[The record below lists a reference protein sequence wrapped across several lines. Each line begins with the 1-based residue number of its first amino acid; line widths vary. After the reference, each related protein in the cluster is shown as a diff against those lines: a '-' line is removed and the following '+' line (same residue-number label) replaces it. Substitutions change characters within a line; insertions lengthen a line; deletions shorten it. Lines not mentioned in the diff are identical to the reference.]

1 MSTQTAEKTTGAAP
15 ATTAPAKAA
24 DGKPG
29 PREDTRPPFRIFA
42 FHGGGLDAV
51 MQLGIAHALLLAE
64 GRIAGKRPLDM
75 IAGISAGA
83 INAVALAEILQAGDA
98 GDSTEQRLAA
108 QVARLLEFL
117 EGYRNAPATVLR
129 GFLPD
134 LYETTHRQALKSVV
148 LPRHFGAERRTRE
161 ESIAT
166 RAGVIRLLNGLLE
179 VRVSVGTVVRF
190 IRLKLGWNAAHE
202 LVWWK
207 MCAARAALLGRGWW
221 LAARHCAVLSQP
233 LGRLALMTVREGLLQ
248 LARGSAPKREQG
260 VEAAAMMFDA
270 NAGRRRLGAAAC
282 WLVGFALLAGLLS
295 GVLPLLLLAGA
306 LALAVLLP
314 FFALAAA
321 PFVALVALLSLVAWP
336 GVRKKRAVF
345 ARHTEGWFAD
355 FPRRL
360 RRCGQVG
367 SLLLEHYSILSDLGD
382 SYALKE
388 ALVRLFDPKYFGEFR
403 LDTGLGRA
411 LRSEPADVRAAPNRH
426 RRRLDAYE
434 KNCPWRPLKVVP
446 LAANLRTGRIE
457 ALPRRASVVDALMA
471 ACAVVPFF
479 RAQSL
484 RVPGKVPRRQWFI
497 DGVNVSNDP
506 VTEALGCLREDEA
519 TVKIIREKHPKVR
532 IYSVPLL
539 PIEQDALPGRVETY
553 TRLVDVGLRA
563 LQLQRFQDAQLTKKL
578 VETYKRAL
586 PPSGAVFDLPPP
598 DGQPGKKKAFFLTE
612 LIHLTPPRPLDLNTR
627 IPGAANAEERR
638 ALMESAVADG
648 CCALLERL
656 LTEEEAPK
664 DEEARKNDPGLH
676 EVALGLWQR
685 REITVR
691 GDAAY
696 VPCKRL
702 FEEEKTPLL
711 RPLPGNSSAVN
722 PGPGLPD
729 ICQRCAAIRG
739 RTPAEDALPQHVR
752 LPWKIAAAAA
762 PPAQDRSKINDDTS
776 RDPAVAFLFSGGV
789 FRGVFQVGFANA
801 VSELGL
807 LPDIVVGASVGTI
820 IGALIGRVLRGE
832 NHDARRFQMQRLAG
846 TFLAIDQFVMTDRFA
861 DFVRHLSVRAA
872 GADFSLRDAD
882 LFFRRYDTG
891 ASAPL
896 ADRARRVIAGLERVF
911 YISPFEL
918 RDFAETLRTGDYR
931 SSWSQVKGFVQ
942 DWLDQSGVGLELLGP
957 EPLEMLINGIIFN
970 DRPPAHAEFD
980 YFATRAAAAD
990 QWPGFQLLGTATNL
1004 TKGKLEILRA
1014 ENDAQLLPG
1023 LLASSA
1029 FPAVFRPRWSWELFA
1044 QTNSADQFCDGGVM
1058 DNLPLDSVVEYLSAE
1073 EKTTGCWRYL
1083 HRPEVPH
1090 LILTASLEPDPED
1103 WTDGNLFPPE
1113 KIQESAGSWPVLK
1126 SRAGEL
1132 RYNEKISKFAGA
1144 QKYIRQII
1152 GQRKKSEEKGF
1163 NPLDENLPLNLEVAV
1178 VKPQWLC
1185 STFAFHPMLGFRRR
1199 DQAASIAHG
1208 CAATIQLLAGL
1219 FSGPLADPQRRAW
1232 AQGKKVQVEQ
1242 LDGAGKRRELTAA
1255 EQADGVCWHR
1265 CAGAE
1270 GKEPLCPFSAAVV
1283 GQRAL
1288 REKTAR
1294 AEPLTKEKQ
1303 KALENERA
1311 TLARELDAIYRA
1323 CGRPA
1328 THARR

>member
-1 MSTQTAEKTTGAAP
+1 MGLLDLQVLDP
-15 ATTAPAKAA
+15 
-24 DGKPG
+24 KP
-29 PREDTRPPFRIFA
+29 D
-42 FHGGGLDAV
+42 
-51 MQLGIAHALLLAE
+51 QLRKLVVFVPTSHVE
-64 GRIAGKRPLDM
+64 
-75 IAGISAGA
+75 
-83 INAVALAEILQAGDA
+83 
-98 GDSTEQRLAA
+98 
-108 QVARLLEFL
+108 
-117 EGYRNAPATVLR
+117 TV
-129 GFLPD
+129 
-134 LYETTHRQALKSVV
+134 RQA
-148 LPRHFGAERRTRE
+148 
-161 ESIAT
+161 
-166 RAGVIRLLNGLLE
+166 
-179 VRVSVGTVVRF
+179 
-190 IRLKLGWNAAHE
+190 
-202 LVWWK
+202 
-207 MCAARAALLGRGWW
+207 
-221 LAARHCAVLSQP
+221 
-233 LGRLALMTVREGLLQ
+233 
-248 LARGSAPKREQG
+248 
-260 VEAAAMMFDA
+260 MFDA
-270 NAGRRRLGAAAC
+270 GAGRRLGAAAC

-295 GVLPLLLLAGA
+295 LVLPALLIIIA
-306 LALAVLLP
+306 LALPLLLP

-321 PFVALVALLSLVAWP
+321 PFVALAALLSLVAWP
-336 GVRKKRAVF
+336 GVKKSAPVF
-345 ARHTEGWFAD
+345 ARRAEGWLAD

-403 LDTGLGRA
+403 LDTGLGKA
-411 LRSEPADVRAAPNRH
+411 LRSERADVRAAPNRH

-484 RVPGKVPRRQWFI
+484 RVPGQVPRRQWFI

-506 VTEALGCLREDEA
+506 VTEALGCLREDGA
-519 TVKIIREKHPKVR
+519 TVEIIRKKHSQVR

-578 VETYKRAL
+578 VETYRRAL
-586 PPSGAVFDLPPP
+586 PPSGAVFDVPPTE
-598 DGQPGKKKAFFLTE
+598 PGKKAKAFFLTE
-612 LIHLTPPRPLDLNTR
+612 LVHLTPPRPLDLNTR

-648 CCALLERL
+648 CRALLERL
-656 LTEEEAPK
+656 LTAEEGGPLHK
-664 DEEARKNDPGLH
+664 VARR
-676 EVALGLWQR
+676 LWKR

-691 GDAAY
+691 GADAY
-696 VPCKRL
+696 VPCRRL
-702 FEEEKTPLL
+702 FPCKSGLL
-711 RPLPGNSSAVN
+711 QPLPGNSSAVN

-762 PPAQDRSKINDDTS
+762 PPAADQPKIKPATDTE
-776 RDPAVAFLFSGGV
+776 PAVAFLFSGGV

-820 IGALIGRVLRGE
+820 IGALIGRVLKGE
-832 NHDARRFQMQRLAG
+832 NLDARRFQMQRLAG

-957 EPLEMLINGIIFN
+957 EPLEMLINGIIFD
-970 DRPPAHAEFD
+970 DRPPAHAGFD
-980 YFATRAAAAD
+980 SFATPADAAD
-990 QWPGFQLLGTATNL
+990 QRPRFQLLGTTTNL

-1014 ENDAQLLPG
+1014 ENGAQLLPG

-1073 EKTTGCWRYL
+1073 DKTTGCWRYL

-1113 KIQESAGSWPVLK
+1113 KIQESAGSWPVLNT
-1126 SRAGEL
+1126 RAGEL

-1152 GQRKKSEEKGF
+1152 GQREKTEKGF
-1163 NPLDENLPLNLEVAV
+1163 KPEDENLPLNLEVAV

-1185 STFAFHPMLGFRRR
+1185 STFAFHTMLGFRRR

-1219 FSGPLADPQRRAW
+1219 FSGPLADPQRRDW
-1232 AQGKKVQVEQ
+1232 GRKKGVQVAQ

-1255 EQADGVCWHR
+1255 EQAEGVCWHR
-1265 CAGAE
+1265 SAGAD
-1270 GKEPLCPFSAAVV
+1270 GKVPLCPFSAAVV

-1288 REKTAR
+1288 REKTAG
-1294 AEPLTKEKQ
+1294 AEPLTEEKQ

-1323 CGRPA
+1323 CGQPA

>member
-1 MSTQTAEKTTGAAP
+1 MNKKFAKKNPGEAPAAAP
-15 ATTAPAKAA
+15 AGPAAETAEP
-24 DGKPG
+24 GKPCSY
-29 PREDTRPPFRIFA
+29 FRIFA

-64 GRIAGKRPLDM
+64 GRIAEDRPLDM

-166 RAGVIRLLNGLLE
+166 RAGGIRLLNGLLD
-179 VRVSVGTVVRF
+179 VRVSIGTVVRF

-202 LVWWK
+202 LVWWRRL
-207 MCAARAALLGRGWW
+207 AVRFGLLGRGWW
-221 LAARHCAVLSQP
+221 LTARNCAVLSQP
-233 LGRLALMTVREGLLQ
+233 LGRVAAMTVREAVLQ
-248 LARGSAPKREQG
+248 LARGSAPKREEG
-260 VEAAAMMFDA
+260 VEAAEMMFDA
-270 NAGRRRLGAAAC
+270 SAGRRKAGAALC
-282 WLVGFALLAGLLS
+282 WLAGFGLIAGLLS
-295 GVLPLLLLAGA
+295 GVLIALVVLGAILLAI
-306 LALAVLLP
+306 LLP
-314 FFALAAA
+314 YLLLAAA
-321 PFVALVALLSLVAWP
+321 PPVAFVALLGLVVWP
-336 GVRKKRAVF
+336 EVKKIKPVF
-345 ARHTEGWFAD
+345 ARHAEGWLAD

-360 RRCGQVG
+360 RRCRQVV

-403 LDTGLGRA
+403 LDTGLQRA
-411 LRSEPADVRAAPNRH
+411 LRSERADPRAAPNRH

-434 KNCPWRPLKVVP
+434 KNCASRPLKVVP

-471 ACAVVPFF
+471 ACAVVPFY
-479 RAQSL
+479 RAQPL
-484 RVPGKVPRRQWFI
+484 RVPGTVPRRQWFI

-519 TVKIIREKHPKVR
+519 TVQMIYDKHAGVR

-539 PIEQDALPGRVETY
+539 PIERDELPGRVETY

-563 LQLQRFQDAQLTKKL
+563 LQLQRFQDGQLTKKL
-578 VETYKRAL
+578 VETYRRAL
-586 PPSGAVFDLPPP
+586 PGNHSVFYVPPP
-598 DGQPGKKKAFFLTE
+598 AEQPEKKTRAFFLTD

-648 CCALLERL
+648 CRALLQRL
-656 LTEEEAPK
+656 LTEAEGGDLHLA
-664 DEEARKNDPGLH
+664 AR
-676 EVALGLWQR
+676 GLWER
-685 REITVR
+685 REITVS
-691 GDAAY
+691 GADAY
-696 VPCKRL
+696 VPCRRL
-702 FEEEKTPLL
+702 FVAGKGPLQ
-711 RPLPGNSSAVN
+711 PLPGNSAADN

-729 ICQRCAAIRG
+729 ICRRCAAIRG
-739 RTPAEDALPQHVR
+739 RKPEEDALPQHVR
-752 LPWKIAAAAA
+752 LPWKIAAEAA
-762 PPAQDRSKINDDTS
+762 PPAAKKPQVKPAEFP
-776 RDPAVAFLFSGGV
+776 DPAVAFLFSGGV

-807 LPDIVVGASVGTI
+807 MPDIVAGASVGTI
-820 IGALIGRVLRGE
+820 IGALVGRVLRCEGRA
-832 NHDARRFQMQRLAG
+832 ARRFQMQRLAG

-896 ADRARRVIAGLERVF
+896 ADRARRVVAGLERVF

-918 RDFAETLRTGDYR
+918 RDFTETLRNGDYR

-942 DWLDQSGVGLELLGP
+942 DWLDRSGVGLELLGP

-970 DRPPAHAEFD
+970 DRPPAHAGFGS
-980 YFATRAAAAD
+980 FATRRDDAD
-990 QWPGFQLLGTATNL
+990 QRPRFQLLGTTTNL
-1004 TKGKLEILRA
+1004 TKGRLEILRA
-1014 ENDAQLLPG
+1014 ESGAQLIPG

-1044 QTNSADQFCDGGVM
+1044 QSNSADQFCDGGVM
-1058 DNLPLDSVVEYLSAE
+1058 DNLPLDSVVEYLS
-1073 EKTTGCWRYL
+1073 EKDETTGCWRYL
-1083 HRPEVPH
+1083 RRPEVPH

-1113 KIQESAGSWPVLK
+1113 KIKDYAGSWPVLS

-1144 QKYIRQII
+1144 QKYIRAII
-1152 GQRKKSEEKGF
+1152 EHRKDSGEMGF
-1163 NPLDENLPLNLEVAV
+1163 NPQDENLPLNLEVAV

-1185 STFAFHPMLGFRRR
+1185 STFAFHTMLGFRRR

-1208 CAATIQLLAGL
+1208 CAATMKLLAGI
-1219 FSGPLADPQRRAW
+1219 FAGPFADPARRTW
-1232 AQGKKVQVEQ
+1232 AQARGVQVQQ
-1242 LDGAGKRRELTAA
+1242 LAGGGRRRELTAS
-1255 EQADGVCWHR
+1255 EQATGVCWHR
-1265 CAGAE
+1265 CAEASGAQAR
-1270 GKEPLCPFSAAVV
+1270 CPFSAAVV
-1283 GQRAL
+1283 RTRAL
-1288 REKTAR
+1288 REEKLGDQ
-1294 AEPLTKEKQ
+1294 PLTEPEAE
-1303 KALENERA
+1303 ALTSARA
-1311 TLARELDAIYRA
+1311 TLAHSLDAIYRA
-1323 CGRPA
+1323 CGEPA
-1328 THARR
+1328 THERR

>member
-1 MSTQTAEKTTGAAP
+1 MSTQTAEKTTGAAH
-15 ATTAPAKAA
+15 ATTAPAKAS

-29 PREDTRPPFRIFA
+29 PPEKTLPSFRIFA
-42 FHGGGLDAV
+42 FHGGGLDTV

-98 GDSTEQRLAA
+98 SDSTEQRLAA

-166 RAGVIRLLNGLLE
+166 RAGIIRLLNGLLD

-202 LVWWK
+202 LVWWRRY
-207 MCAARAALLGRGWW
+207 AVRTGLLRRGWW
-221 LAARHCAVLSQP
+221 LAARNCAVLSQP
-233 LGRLALMTVREGLLQ
+233 LGRLAVMTVREGLLQ
-248 LARGSAPKREQG
+248 LARGSAPKREEG

-270 NAGRRRLGAAAC
+270 NAVPRRLGAAAC
-282 WLVGFALLAGLLS
+282 WLAGFALLAGLLS
-295 GVLPLLLLAGA
+295 GVLPALLLAVA
-306 LALAVLLP
+306 LALPLLLP

-321 PFVALVALLSLVAWP
+321 PFVALAALLSLVAWP

-345 ARHTEGWFAD
+345 ARHAERWLAD

-411 LRSEPADVRAAPNRH
+411 LRSEREDVRAAPNRH

-519 TVKIIREKHPKVR
+519 TVEIIRKSNHQIR

-578 VETYKRAL
+578 VETYRRAL
-586 PPSGAVFDLPPP
+586 PPSGAVFDVPPP
-598 DGQPGKKKAFFLTE
+598 EPGKKTKAFFLTE
-612 LIHLTPPRPLDLNTR
+612 LVHLTPPRPLDLNTR

-648 CCALLERL
+648 CRALLERL
-656 LTEEEAPK
+656 LTEEK
-664 DEEARKNDPGLH
+664 ARKKDPGLH

-691 GDAAY
+691 GDDAY

-702 FEEEKTPLL
+702 FAEEKNPLL

-762 PPAQDRSKINDDTS
+762 PPAEDRSKIKAATDT
-776 RDPAVAFLFSGGV
+776 DPAVAFLFSGGV

-820 IGALIGRVLRGE
+820 IGALIGRVLKGE
-832 NHDARRFQMQRLAG
+832 NLGARRFQMQRLAG

-957 EPLEMLINGIIFN
+957 EPLEMLINGIIFD
-970 DRPPAHAEFD
+970 DRPPAHAGFD
-980 YFATRAAAAD
+980 SFATRGD
-990 QWPGFQLLGTATNL
+990 EQPGFQLLGTTTNL

-1014 ENDAQLLPG
+1014 EKDGAQLLPG

-1073 EKTTGCWRYL
+1073 DKTTGCWRYL

-1152 GQRKKSEEKGF
+1152 EQRKKTEKGF
-1163 NPLDENLPLNLEVAV
+1163 KPEDENLPLNLEVAV

-1219 FSGPLADPQRRAW
+1219 FSGPLADPQRRDW
-1232 AQGKKVQVEQ
+1232 GRKKGVQVAQ

-1283 GQRAL
+1283 GERAL
-1288 REKTAR
+1288 REETAG
-1294 AEPLTKEKQ
+1294 AEPLTKKKQ

-1323 CGRPA
+1323 CGQPA